1 MTPGHIK
8 VCKVFIYKP
17 FNHGRE
23 KRRKGGGEEG
33 RKEGRAGGREGGGLH
48 QEAHSPGEEL
58 G

>member
-1 MTPGHIK
+1 ME
-8 VCKVFIYKP
+8 
-17 FNHGRE
+17 GR
-23 KRRKGGGEEG
+23 KGRKGGGEEG